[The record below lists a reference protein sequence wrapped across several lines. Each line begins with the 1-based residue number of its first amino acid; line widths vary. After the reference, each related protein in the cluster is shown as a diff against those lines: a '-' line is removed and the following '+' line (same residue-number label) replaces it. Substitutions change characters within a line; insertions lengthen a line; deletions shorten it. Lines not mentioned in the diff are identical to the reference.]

1 MSISESNVDR
11 SIATSFFSDTL
22 GLSSEPKDWK
32 HHGSAITFN
41 CLAPINLDDVDCKLI
56 TNQIQLIYKNFFL
69 LNATSLSTFLTTML
83 ALLQPG

>member
-22 GLSSEPKDWK
+22 GLSSQSKDWK

-41 CLAPINLDDVDCKLI
+41 CLAPINLDDVDSKLI
-56 TNQIQLIYKNFFL
+56 ANKVN
-69 LNATSLSTFLTTML
+69 
-83 ALLQPG
+83 